1 MLSLVLAQTL
11 GLMHRSLHNA
21 TGTGHAAGAAQT
33 AHVHDASAHAHLNWV
48 GELFAHQDG
57 DTVCRLLDHQTSF
70 DGVCASSACAPAVPC
85 RVLAAASPPSARA
98 TQGLAWFDARGPP
111 LSL

>member
-1 MLSLVLAQTL
+1 MLSLVLAQAL

-21 TGTGHAAGAAQT
+21 AHADPASRIAQT
-33 AHVHDASAHAHLNWV
+33 ALPHDAPAHAHLNWV